1 MRGAVMLRKL
11 EELEAII
18 GRGLQSFVE
27 VGNALTEIRDA
38 RLYRDTHPT
47 FEAYCKERWRM
58 VASRARQL
66 IAAAETTERINSVT
80 TVTPTSERQTRPLES
95 LPKEQ
100 QAEAWQAAV
109 DTAPSGR
116 VTAKHVR
123 EIVDRRTKTPALP
136 EYIPHSRA
144 LGYAGRAIT
153 DLENISDKDP
163 QKKEAGVRVIIWCIK
178 NLCGGK
184 YVRS

>member
-1 MRGAVMLRKL
+1 MKEAVIVRKL

-27 VGNALTEIRDA
+27 VGNALLEIRDS

-47 FEAYCKERWRM
+47 FEAYCKERWGM
-58 VASRARQL
+58 SRFYAHRL
-66 IAAAETTERINSVT
+66 IDGAKVVEMLPVGNRPSREYQV
-80 TVTPTSERQTRPLES
+80 RPLTK
-95 LPKEQ
+95 LPPEQ
-100 QAEAWQAAV
+100 QAEAWEAAV
-109 DTAPSGR
+109 DTAPGGK
-116 VTAKHVR
+116 VTAKHVA
-123 EIVDRRTKTPALP
+123 EVVNRRTRNPALP
-136 EYIPHSRA
+136 VYVPHSRA